1 MLRNVISLL
10 LFVAVSGAAQA
21 APDTNKE
28 QAKPDPKTAQA
39 KIICTATSA
48 AATLDAYNAYSL
60 MTT

>member
-1 MLRNVISLL
+1 MLRSVISLL

-39 KIICTATSA
+39 PDPKTIICTAT
-48 AATLDAYNAYSL
+48 
-60 MTT
+60 MPPPR